1 MNIITKLKK
10 KYYREYRI
18 EQLIIDLDL
27 DQKKVYRELL
37 NNTIEWY
44 FSFSKKG
51 KLPIDF
57 LLTLSKRVLD
67 KIQDIRGVVSVQP
80 MTTPCAQIYSLQYD
94 AKDDGVCL
102 SVIKNAILAQCL
114 KTTRPIP
121 LEDIRFANIE
131 SISSEIAN
139 IIKSNIVTNLAKL
152 SGIND
157 KFTEGDVLPLRL
169 QRIGNNIARHTRRG
183 VGNLLIVSPDIFEE
197 FKAEKSKYLPV
208 PYGFESV
215 EDEFDTPGLF
225 LGGEL
230 FVETENAGVVDK
242 VPRFKVYVSCI
253 LKNSIIVGY
262 KGASEI
268 DAGYIYSPYMVA
280 IPLDTTVINPIT
292 YDRAIPFISREGKW
306 HKEKTETSNCDVSN
320 YYELLQLNVL

>member
-1 MNIITKLKK
+1 
-10 KYYREYRI
+10 
-18 EQLIIDLDL
+18 
-27 DQKKVYRELL
+27 
-37 NNTIEWY
+37 
-44 FSFSKKG
+44 
-51 KLPIDF
+51 
-57 LLTLSKRVLD
+57 
-67 KIQDIRGVVSVQP
+67 
-80 MTTPCAQIYSLQYD
+80 
-94 AKDDGVCL
+94 
-102 SVIKNAILAQCL
+102 
-114 KTTRPIP
+114 
-121 LEDIRFANIE
+121 
-131 SISSEIAN
+131 
-139 IIKSNIVTNLAKL
+139 VTNLAKL